1 MSRSSRMA
9 GALAAAWLAA
19 ALAPVVPAAAAAPAS
34 PPNVWKFYI
43 VQSPST
49 GKIERFWVGHP
60 AALKADGRYPAIY
73 FLPGL
78 LDGDDTWKTALD
90 PHLAKYEI
98 IAVCPAVGG
107 ATWFMNSPAQPWMR
121 WGDFLTE
128 DLRAFVESR
137 YPAAREK
144 GQRGIAGISAGG
156 HGAFYHAL
164 ARPDLYGAVSVLSGA
179 MELRGYRGAVGL
191 DRWIGPAGAE
201 AFPLYAARSCVALAE
216 GLKGPLPFDL
226 FLDSGDADGALQQ
239 MDMLR
244 KVLDAKQAAYQWF
257 VGKGGHN
264 WTYWKSRADDHL
276 AWFADQFA
284 KNRRGGRFTDV
295 APPKAAEL
303 TLLERLPDVALSDVA
318 ARRLAA
324 PWTHLAAAAPQSVT
338 GLPKSGGPLS
348 QTDEKYH
355 QVALKAALSAHGH
368 TGGLFVY
375 RLRLTGSTPLAR
387 AGTVS
392 LATSLR
398 NGRGMGLLT
407 IPDATLTVPE
417 GPANRSVEW
426 RARLVVELKTPD
438 PLRGGIVAGLQVFGA
453 DGQPV
458 GEPMVGKAPPGSV
471 AVEMWTVAPQ
481 AAAEW
486 TLTLRGKQAL
496 PLAAVLEARLEVEP

>member
-1 MSRSSRMA
+1 MLKSSRMA
-9 GALAAAWLAA
+9 GALAVAWLAA
-19 ALAPVVPAAAAAPAS
+19 TLAPAAAVAAAAPAS
-34 PPNVWKFYI
+34 RPNVWKFYI

-60 AALKADGRYPAIY
+60 AALKPGGKYPVLY

-107 ATWFMNSPAQPWMR
+107 ASWFMNSPAQPWMR

-156 HGAFYHAL
+156 HGAFYNAL
-164 ARPDLYGAVSVLSGA
+164 ARPDLYGSVSVLSGA

-191 DRWIGPAGAE
+191 DRWIGPATAE
-201 AFPLYAARSCVALAE
+201 ALPLYAERSCVALAE
-216 GLKGPLPFDL
+216 KLAGPLPFAL
-226 FLDSGDADGALQQ
+226 FLDSGDSDGALQQ

-264 WTYWKSRADDHL
+264 WTYWTSRADDHL

-284 KNRRGGRFTDV
+284 RNRREGRFTDV
-295 APPKAAEL
+295 APPKAADL
-303 TLLERLPDVALSDVA
+303 KILARLPDVALSEEA

-324 PWTHLAAAAPQSVT
+324 PWTHLPAARPVPVT
-338 GLPKSGGPLS
+338 GLPASGGPLS
-348 QTDEKYH
+348 KTDEKYKR
-355 QVALKAALSAHGH
+355 VSLNATLSAGGH
-368 TGGLFVY
+368 ATALYVY
-375 RLRLTGSTPLAR
+375 RLMLTVSTPLAR

-392 LATSLR
+392 LATGLR
-398 NGRGMGLLT
+398 NGRSGSLLGVPT
-407 IPDATLTVPE
+407 AAMMVPE
-417 GPANRSVEW
+417 GPADRRVEL

-438 PLRGGIVAGLQVFGA
+438 PLRGGIVAGLQVFDA
-453 DGQPV
+453 DGRPV
-458 GEPMVGKAPPGSV
+458 GEPLVGQAPPGSV
-471 AVEMWTVAPQ
+471 EAEQWTVAPQ
-481 AAAEW
+481 ATALW
-486 TLTLRGKQAL
+486 TLMLEGDKAL
-496 PLAAVLEARLEVEP
+496 PLAAVHEVRLEVEP